1 MSMFSQ
7 FSFRPLDDDTPP
19 PQRRQPSPPSS
30 TQTQQQHIDHSTP
43 FESSDDEYEPY
54 HSSAASGYGSGRQ
67 SRSSLTALAEEE
79 DEEDGV
85 DSANKSKKV
94 SEFEIHLQSPRT
106 YRHRL

>member
-7 FSFRPLDDDTPP
+7 FSFRPLDETSLPQA
-19 PQRRQPSPPSS
+19 QRRQSSPPNLHS
-30 TQTQQQHIDHSTP
+30 QEHHQQHPIDHSTP

-79 DEEDGV
+79 DEEDAGNQG
-85 DSANKSKKV
+85 DNRKSP
-94 SEFEIHLQSPRT
+94 SIYPLSTF
-106 YRHRL
+106 